1 MDRLHLRLPRTI
13 RIAVSTATLFGMFF
27 SVSEPALAAETA
39 TFAGTVISPSN
50 AGASGF
56 TVGFRDV
63 ASDREFRS
71 EPTGDTGSYRV
82 IVPVSGR
89 YKLDV
94 VQAPDGTRLAVQ
106 NLPPVA
112 IRGAGTNR
120 VDIKFGGAGTLAL
133 APAATADD
141 DKKKSGA
148 TPWWKKPGPI
158 IGLVLGSLALA
169 AVAVE
174 VFDDSDDVQPSVSPS
189 APSSK

>member
-1 MDRLHLRLPRTI
+1 MI
-13 RIAVSTATLFGMFF
+13 RIAVSTATLFGMFLN
-27 SVSEPALAAETA
+27 VSAPALAAETA

-63 ASDREFRS
+63 ASGLEFRS
-71 EPTGDTGSYRV
+71 EPTGDAGNYRV
-82 IVPVSGR
+82 VVPVGGR
-89 YKLDV
+89 YKLDT

-112 IRGAGTNR
+112 IRNAGTNR
-120 VDIKFGGAGTLAL
+120 VDVKFGGAGSLAL

-148 TPWWKKPGPI
+148 TPWWKKSGPI
-158 IGLVLGSLALA
+158 VGLVLGSLAMA
-169 AVAVE
+169 AVGVE
-174 VFDDSDDVQPSVSPS
+174 VFDDSNHVEPAVSPS
-189 APSSK
+189 TPSSK